1 MARTVDIDFTF
12 EAAVDVSTTLRAL
25 LEAGMRP
32 SMEGEIAYVIDEDG
46 MFDWQRL
53 EDNRLN
59 EVISKMGESR
69 WRDHVVGITLLFP
82 EVDSGGDFLFHP
94 GRTSISCVIGV
105 NPKLLSDSSRFC
117 DIGWYM
123 TRLIPLFES
132 MGLSEVE
139 ARDST

>member
-12 EAAVDVSTTLRAL
+12 DGAIDVSAALGAL

-32 SMEGEIAYVIDEDG
+32 SMEGEVAYLIDEDG
-46 MFDWQRL
+46 MFDWKRL
-53 EDNRLN
+53 EDSRLN
-59 EVISKMGESR
+59 EVIFKMGESR
-69 WRDHVVGITLLFP
+69 WRDRVVGITLFFP

-105 NPKLLSDSSRFC
+105 NPKLLPGSSRFC

-123 TRLIPLFES
+123 ARLIPLFES

-139 ARDST
+139 ARDSI

>member
-1 MARTVDIDFTF
+1 
-12 EAAVDVSTTLRAL
+12 
-25 LEAGMRP
+25 MRP